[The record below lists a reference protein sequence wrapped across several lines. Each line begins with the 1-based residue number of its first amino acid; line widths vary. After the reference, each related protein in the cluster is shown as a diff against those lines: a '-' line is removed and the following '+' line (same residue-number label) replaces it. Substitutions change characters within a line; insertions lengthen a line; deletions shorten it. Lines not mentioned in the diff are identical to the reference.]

1 MCEQGKR
8 TSNNVPV
15 RERIISLFI
24 YLIRALR
31 YIRRV
36 GDLTLMLGHSGKKR
50 SKSDRENS
58 IGMKLVP
65 VPASDFETGRDELAE
80 TLAVAYP
87 WIRSTVCPNLI
98 EVGYTF
104 KL

>member
-50 SKSDRENS
+50 SESDRENS
-58 IGMKLVP
+58 IGMKLILL
-65 VPASDFETGRDELAE
+65 PADDFETGGGELAE
-80 TLAVAYP
+80 TFAVAYP
-87 WIRSTVCPNLI
+87 WIETPVVRT
-98 EVGYTF
+98 
-104 KL
+104 

>member
-1 MCEQGKR
+1 MRRNDKLNKSPAK
-8 TSNNVPV
+8 TMVV
-15 RERIISLFI
+15 FH
-24 YLIRALR
+24 
-31 YIRRV
+31 RV

>member
-31 YIRRV
+31 YIRRKRV
-36 GDLTLMLGHSGKKR
+36 LGADLVFWRTR
-50 SKSDRENS
+50 SESDRENS
-58 IGMKLVP
+58 IGMKLILL
-65 VPASDFETGRDELAE
+65 PAGDFETGGGELAE
-80 TLAVAYP
+80 TFAVAYP
-87 WIRSTVCPNLI
+87 WIETPVVRT
-98 EVGYTF
+98 
-104 KL
+104 